1 MKTKCM
7 KYVILIET
15 VFTVRGE
22 INKQKRGNEL
32 RCDFS
37 FHQPRRSILISAMLS
52 GLVTLYVIPTLFLIL
67 KYFSLDTMKDM
78 LNQKIVLSIMTI
90 LMWILLLYVA
100 HLNKDIVNKFKPI
113 IRIYIR
119 MFLVAHVVT
128 LLFIFTQNNMNLVNT
143 LNWIYNYNAQFIFS
157 LIVIYAIYVLVYNV
171 LGKVFLSTILA
182 SILLIILAIVNH
194 FKIVF
199 RGDPLYPSDFT
210 QIGHMQSV
218 IPMVMDYFS
227 WGYILLVIVS
237 VVVCILAGMYVRKY
251 IQNVK
256 VHAGVRVLFIIGS
269 VFILYVYGNFTN
281 TFINKWFQKSGIE
294 FVLWD
299 QNENY
304 ASNGFVL
311 GFISNLDTTVIEKP
325 KDYSKENML
334 QIAND
339 IKKQYSSN
347 IGAQKQK
354 EKPNII
360 FVMSESF
367 WDPTK
372 LTNLSFSED
381 PLPNLHHYIENFP
394 GGQTISPTF
403 GGNTANVEFEVL
415 TSYSMSLLKP
425 GSIPYQQVVTN
436 KKEIPSIS
444 RALKK
449 EGYYTSAIHSFG
461 RSFFKRDDVY
471 KVLGFD
477 KFNAQDTME
486 NVEVDGDYISDLSM
500 SKEIIA
506 ELEKQKK
513 PTFVHAVTMQNHFPF
528 TEGRFGEN
536 QIEISGLEN
545 EESKAELETYTEGLR
560 RSDEALQ
567 YLIEELDNLDRPT
580 LLVFFGDH
588 LPSLGTNKSLYKE
601 TGYITNEKTPSER
614 LAMAQTPLLM
624 YANFDMPNDNL
635 GLVSP
640 IYFSNLVFDYAGL
653 NKVPFYQFLSK
664 LYEEIPVLRDELK
677 IGKDGEAIK
686 SLTEKQKEMLKQ
698 YELIQYDLLAGKQY
712 SKDILFK

>member
-1 MKTKCM
+1 M
-7 KYVILIET
+7 KYGSTLYH
-15 VFTVRGE
+15 
-22 INKQKRGNEL
+22 L
-32 RCDFS
+32 
-37 FHQPRRSILISAMLS
+37 PRRNILISTMLS
-52 GLVTLYVIPTLFLIL
+52 GMVTLLVTTVLFMILKFFNLDMIKDIFNHKLIL
-67 KYFSLDTMKDM
+67 RSMM
-78 LNQKIVLSIMTI
+78 I
-90 LMWILLLYVA
+90 LIWGALLYFVYS
-100 HLNKDIVNKFKPI
+100 NKKETFI
-113 IRIYIR
+113 IKSSLRVYLILFFI
-119 MFLVAHVVT
+119 AHVVT
-128 LLFIFTQNNMNLVNT
+128 LFYIVLQVNMNFVEAI
-143 LNWIYNYNAQFIFS
+143 NWIYYYNMQFIFS
-157 LIVIYAIYVLVYNV
+157 LLVIYAIYVFVYSV
-171 LGKVFLSTILA
+171 LGKFFLSVILT
-182 SILLIILAIVNH
+182 SCTLVILGIVNH
-194 FKIVF
+194 LKLIF

-237 VVVCILAGMYVRKY
+237 VVACILVGMYVRKY

-269 VFILYVYGNFTN
+269 VFVLYAYGNFTN
-281 TFINKWFQKSGIE
+281 TFMNKWFQKSGIE
-294 FVLWD
+294 FVLWN

-334 QIAND
+334 QIAKD
-339 IKKQYSSN
+339 IKKQYGSN

-381 PLPNLHHYIENFP
+381 PLPNLHHYIGSFP

-403 GGNTANVEFEVL
+403 GGNTANVEFEAL

-436 KKEIPSIS
+436 KVEIPSIT
-444 RALKK
+444 RTLKE

-486 NVEVDGDYISDLSM
+486 NVEIDGDYISDLSM
-500 SKEIIA
+500 SKEIIT

-567 YLIEELDNLDRPT
+567 YLIEQLDNLDRPT

-624 YANFDMPNDNL
+624 YANFDIPNDNL

-640 IYFSNLVFDYAGL
+640 IYFSNLVLDYAGL

-686 SLTEKQKEMLKQ
+686 SLTAKQKEMLKQ
-698 YELIQYDLLAGKQY
+698 YELIQYDLLIGKQY

>member
-1 MKTKCM
+1 M
-7 KYVILIET
+7 KYGYTLYHL
-15 VFTVRGE
+15 
-22 INKQKRGNEL
+22 Q
-32 RCDFS
+32 
-37 FHQPRRSILISAMLS
+37 RRNILISTMLS
-52 GLVTLYVIPTLFLIL
+52 GMMTLLVTTVLFMILKFFNLDMIKDIFNHKLIL
-67 KYFSLDTMKDM
+67 SSMMILIWGAILYFVYSNKKETFIIKSSLRVY
-78 LNQKIVLSIMTI
+78 LI
-90 LMWILLLYVA
+90 LFFI
-100 HLNKDIVNKFKPI
+100 
-113 IRIYIR
+113 
-119 MFLVAHVVT
+119 AHVVT
-128 LLFIFTQNNMNLVNT
+128 LFYIVLQVNMNFVEVI
-143 LNWIYNYNAQFIFS
+143 NWIYYYNMQFIFS
-157 LIVIYAIYVLVYNV
+157 LLVIYAIYVFVYSV
-171 LGKVFLSTILA
+171 LGKFFLSVILT
-182 SILLIILAIVNH
+182 SCTLVILGIVNH
-194 FKIVF
+194 LKLIF

-237 VVVCILAGMYVRKY
+237 VVACILVGMYVRKY

-269 VFILYVYGNFTN
+269 VFVLYAYGNFTN
-281 TFINKWFQKSGIE
+281 TFMNKWFQKSGIE
-294 FVLWD
+294 FVLWN

-311 GFISNLDTTVIEKP
+311 GFISNLDTTVMEKP

-339 IKKQYSSN
+339 VKKQYSSN
-347 IGAQKQK
+347 IGVQKQK

-381 PLPNLHHYIENFP
+381 PLPNLHHYIESFP
-394 GGQTISPTF
+394 GGQTISPAF
-403 GGNTANVEFEVL
+403 GGNTANVEFEAL

-436 KKEIPSIS
+436 KVEIPSIT
-444 RALKK
+444 RTLKE

-486 NVEVDGDYISDLSM
+486 NVEIDGDYISDLSM
-500 SKEIIA
+500 SKEIIT

-567 YLIEELDNLDRPT
+567 YLIEQLDNLDRPT

-624 YANFDMPNDNL
+624 YANFDIPNDNL

-640 IYFSNLVFDYAGL
+640 IYFSNLVLDYAGL
-653 NKVPFYQFLSK
+653 NKVPYYQFLSK

-686 SLTEKQKEMLKQ
+686 SLTAKQKEMLKQ
-698 YELIQYDLLAGKQY
+698 YELIQYDLLIGKQY